1 MNRLRIFFAVAA
13 FGVAGGSLADDA
25 RIVAE
30 SSAARWNA
38 ALSERRLEDIVSLY
52 TGDAMLLRPDG
63 EVSRDPAQIRAFWQG
78 MMSQGEFAIDVVG
91 AHSEKDDTIVMTT
104 TFSEIK
110 RIDSKHA
117 GIRYHYDGMLYNVLQ
132 KQADGSWKA
141 KIQRWS
147 GPVRS

>member
-1 MNRLRIFFAVAA
+1 MNRLRIFFTLLALGITNGA
-13 FGVAGGSLADDA
+13 LADDA
-25 RIVAE
+25 RVIAE

-38 ALSERRLEDIVSLY
+38 ALSQRKLDEIVALY

-78 MMSQGEFAIDVVG
+78 LMNQGEFAVDVVG

-110 RIDSKHA
+110 RIGSSTPGLH
-117 GIRYHYDGMLYNVLQ
+117 YHYDGMLYNVLQ
-132 KQADGSWKA
+132 RQADGSWKA

-147 GPVRS
+147 GSRHS